1 MDRGYPCGSLLP
13 DFVITLNVRA
23 FLLFL
28 ETCNGGGNDFGI
40 KVMYQNQK
48 RSAPRSYPL
57 PIMTWY
63 LLVKQ
68 IEIRGLD

>member
-28 ETCNGGGNDFGI
+28 ETCNGDGNDFGI
-40 KVMYQNQK
+40 KVMYQIKNDRPK
-48 RSAPRSYPL
+48 GLTRSR
-57 PIMTWY
+57 
-63 LLVKQ
+63 
-68 IEIRGLD
+68 